1 MRVITLLPEI
11 EKIYLNKLYK
21 YPQRTKRKTQPRLYL
36 LLLLNTKKNF
46 MTFLGIR
53 FLDIIDII
61 LVAFL
66 IYQIYKLI
74 KGTIA
79 INIFIGVFTL
89 ILSWLLVKALNM
101 KLISSILDAIVSVG
115 AIAVIVLFQ
124 EEIRRFLLL
133 IGSRYSA
140 NSWFKMEN
148 IMAQNKKSGMLNIYI
163 KPVVE
168 ACENLASTKTGALII
183 ITKTSE
189 LLDIVKTGELI
200 NSMISPRL
208 LENIFFK
215 NSPMHDGAVV
225 ITENKI
231 KAAQCILPI
240 SHNTDLPKDLGLRHR
255 AGLGISQSSDARV
268 IIISEERG
276 EISYA
281 ENGVLTKDI
290 TPDQLKSLLKK

>member
-1 MRVITLLPEI
+1 
-11 EKIYLNKLYK
+11 
-21 YPQRTKRKTQPRLYL
+21 
-36 LLLLNTKKNF
+36 

-53 FLDIIDII
+53 FLDIIDIL

-66 IYQIYKLI
+66 LYQIYKLI

-79 INIFIGVFTL
+79 INIFIGVFML
-89 ILSWLLVKALNM
+89 ILTWLLVKALNM

-124 EEIRRFLLL
+124 EELRRFLLL
-133 IGSRYSA
+133 IGSRYNSK
-140 NSWFKMEN
+140 SWFKMEN
-148 IMAQNKKSGMLNIYI
+148 FMAKNKKSGMLNIYI
-163 KPVVE
+163 NPIVE
-168 ACENLASTKTGALII
+168 ACENMGSTKTGALII

-200 NSMISPRL
+200 NSMISARL

-215 NSPMHDGAVV
+215 NSPMHDGAV
-225 ITENKI
+225 IISENKI

-255 AGLGISQSSDARV
+255 AGLGISQNSDARV
-268 IIISEERG
+268 IIVSEERG
-276 EISYA
+276 EISFA
-281 ENGVLTKDI
+281 QNGKLTKNI
-290 TPDQLKSLLKK
+290 TPNKLKELLKD

>member
-1 MRVITLLPEI
+1 
-11 EKIYLNKLYK
+11 
-21 YPQRTKRKTQPRLYL
+21 
-36 LLLLNTKKNF
+36 

-53 FLDIIDII
+53 FLDIIDIL

-66 IYQIYKLI
+66 LYQMYKLI

-79 INIFIGVFTL
+79 INIFIGVFML
-89 ILSWLLVKALNM
+89 ILTWLLVKALNM

-124 EEIRRFLLL
+124 EELRRFLLML
-133 IGSRYSA
+133 GSRYKTTR
-140 NSWFKMEN
+140 WFKMEN
-148 IMAQNKKSGMLNIYI
+148 FMAKNKKSGMLNIYI
-163 KPVVE
+163 NPVVE
-168 ACENLASTKTGALII
+168 ACENLGSTKTGALII

-200 NSMISPRL
+200 NSMISSRL

-215 NSPMHDGAVV
+215 NSPMHDGAVI
-225 ITENKI
+225 ITGNKI

-255 AGLGISQSSDARV
+255 AGLGISQKSDALV
-268 IIISEERG
+268 IIVSEERG
-276 EISYA
+276 EISFA
-281 ENGVLTKDI
+281 QDGHLNKNI
-290 TPDQLKSLLKK
+290 TPNQLKELLKK

>member
-1 MRVITLLPEI
+1 
-11 EKIYLNKLYK
+11 
-21 YPQRTKRKTQPRLYL
+21 
-36 LLLLNTKKNF
+36 

-66 IYQIYKLI
+66 LYQIYKLI

-79 INIFIGVFTL
+79 INIFIGVFML
-89 ILSWLLVKALNM
+89 ILTWLLVKALEM

-133 IGSRYSA
+133 LGTKYKA
-140 NSWFKMEN
+140 NTWFKMEDF
-148 IMAQNKKSGMLNIYI
+148 MASNKKSGMLNIYI
-163 KPVVE
+163 KPIVE

-189 LLDIVKTGELI
+189 LIDIVKTGELI
-200 NSMISPRL
+200 NSMISARL

-215 NSPMHDGAVV
+215 NSPMHDGAVI
-225 ITENKI
+225 ITDNKI
-231 KAAQCILPI
+231 KAAQCILPL

-255 AGLGISQSSDARV
+255 AGLGISQKSDARI

-281 ENGVLTKDI
+281 QDGILTKDI
-290 TPDQLKSLLKK
+290 TPNQLEELLKK